1 MRLPEL
7 DMEVGRGEC
16 CARINRDLRGPYR
29 KASPVRGLLAAFLIG
44 LVTGLALAI
53 AGGGL

>member
-7 DMEVGRGEC
+7 DMEADRGEC

-29 KASPVRGLLAAFLIG
+29 KPYSVRGLLAAFFIG
-44 LVTGLALAI
+44 LVTGVVFAI